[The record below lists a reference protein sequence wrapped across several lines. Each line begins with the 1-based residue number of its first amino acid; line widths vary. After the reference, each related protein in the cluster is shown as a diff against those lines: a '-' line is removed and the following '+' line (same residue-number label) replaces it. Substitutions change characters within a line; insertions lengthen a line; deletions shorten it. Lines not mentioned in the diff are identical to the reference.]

1 MHPVWTQGAFG
12 GSGKAGDLDR
22 ELPAAM
28 KAWHGAFQNPR
39 VVLTLFQ
46 GRGHG
51 LVATRDIEKGEV
63 RLAASTV
70 PG

>member
-1 MHPVWTQGAFG
+1 
-12 GSGKAGDLDR
+12 
-22 ELPAAM
+22 M
-28 KAWHGAFQNPR
+28 KAWHGAFESPP

-63 RLAASTV
+63 RVAARTV